1 MGRRRRR
8 KEIRPP
14 PKKLPKIYTCPN
26 CGAQTVV
33 VNIDKRNMI
42 AIVKCGTCDIS
53 WKTNIKPY
61 EEKIDIYNRFV
72 DTFMEGEIVEKYS

>member
-14 PKKLPKIYTCPN
+14 PRKLPKIYSCPS

-33 VNIDKRNMI
+33 VNIDKKNMT
-42 AIVKCGTCDIS
+42 AVVKCGTCGITWETEVKS
-53 WKTNIKPY
+53 Y
-61 EEKIDIYNRFV
+61 EEKIDVYNRFV
-72 DTFMEGEIVEKYS
+72 DKYMEGEIVEKYT